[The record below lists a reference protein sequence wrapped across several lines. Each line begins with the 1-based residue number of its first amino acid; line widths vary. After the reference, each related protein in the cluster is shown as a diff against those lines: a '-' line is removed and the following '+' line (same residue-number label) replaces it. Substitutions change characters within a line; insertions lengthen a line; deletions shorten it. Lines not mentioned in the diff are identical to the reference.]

1 MKYSSL
7 LTYTSNPVFYKE
19 GDSENQF
26 AWCRRDCV
34 DHRYSSVLHL

>member
-26 AWCRRDCV
+26 A
-34 DHRYSSVLHL
+34 